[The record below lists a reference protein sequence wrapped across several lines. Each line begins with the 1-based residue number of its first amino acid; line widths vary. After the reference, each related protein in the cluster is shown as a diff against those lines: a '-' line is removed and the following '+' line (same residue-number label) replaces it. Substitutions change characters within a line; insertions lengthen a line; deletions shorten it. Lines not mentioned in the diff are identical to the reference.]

1 MTIKHAQLLRKNHG
15 NTYPISYQS
24 EILLSFSRIFFLTFG
39 RDNLKLISNQK
50 PTTLHATWKLKFLLS
65 KDLVVHA
72 K

>member
-39 RDNLKLISNQK
+39 EGQFKINFKSETYNTTCNLEIKN
-50 PTTLHATWKLKFLLS
+50 FLS
-65 KDLVVHA
+65 KD
-72 K
+72 